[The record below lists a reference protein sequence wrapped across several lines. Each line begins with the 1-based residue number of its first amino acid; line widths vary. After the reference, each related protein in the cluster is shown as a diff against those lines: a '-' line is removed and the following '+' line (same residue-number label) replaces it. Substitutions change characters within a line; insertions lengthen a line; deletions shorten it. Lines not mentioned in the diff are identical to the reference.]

1 MADFTPVA
9 LGIKPPQGISLGD
22 MLGIARN
29 AQAYRQAEQ
38 VNPLALE
45 QAQETT
51 KQTKLKTEAD
61 TMGLQQKRYKHIAD
75 SQISMINN
83 PLVIAAEQNP
93 NAVDPAKLA
102 ELVKRNGMTTA
113 KALGIDPEQ
122 ANQLLAPYVELATT
136 NPSALRQY
144 YKERH
149 IQGLD
154 EGARTS
160 ALGASGVGVNTGAGG
175 YTVQTGEFGP
185 QPAGAVV
192 PGTAYT
198 TQLPPTQQ
206 LVSQAGDGTGLPPG
220 TPYVKG
226 PAGAQATGAPK
237 LATGMSPSAAAAT
250 GVTSEDWKATSEAA
264 NKAQQRIGIYQN
276 IKKFA
281 PDAFTGVGG
290 QRKELAA
297 GILNAAGISAYEA
310 EKVSTEE
317 LAKNSALLAMAGGNT
332 DAARALAEIATPNK
346 KLNEKAI
353 KGIADQLIGVE
364 KMNQSKAQFLAPV
377 AQDSAQ
383 YQERLNVFNQVA
395 DPRLFQEATA
405 EDVAKMKARMSKAE
419 QADFGRRVQ
428 LLKQMGLTQ

>member
-9 LGIKPPQGISLGD
+9 LGVKPPEGMSLGD
-22 MLGIARN
+22 MVNIARG
-29 AQAYRQAEQ
+29 AQAFRQAEQ

-51 KQTKLKTEAD
+51 KQQKLKTETD
-61 TMGLQQKRYKHIAD
+61 TMGLQQKRFKNIAD
-75 SQISMINN
+75 SQIAMINN

-93 NAVDPAKLA
+93 SAVDPAKLA

-113 KALGIDPEQ
+113 RALGIAPEQ
-122 ANQLLAPYVELATT
+122 ADQLLAPYVELATT
-136 NPSALRQY
+136 NPAALRQY

-160 ALGASGVGVNTGAGG
+160 ALGASGVGVNTGASG

-237 LATGMSPSAAAAT
+237 MATGISPAGAAAT
-250 GVTSEDWKATSEAA
+250 NVTNEDWAKTQKAATEA
-264 NKAQQRIGIYQN
+264 QPRIAIFQN

-281 PDAFTGVGG
+281 PDAFTGTGG
-290 QRKELAA
+290 SRKELAA
-297 GILNAAGISAYEA
+297 GILNAVGISAYEA

-317 LAKNSALLAMAGGNT
+317 LSKNSALLALAGGNT
-332 DAARALAEIATPNK
+332 DAARSLAEIANPNK
-346 KLNEKAI
+346 KLNERAI
-353 KGIADQLIGVE
+353 KEISNQMIGIE
-364 KMNQSKAQFLAPV
+364 KMNQAKAAFLSPV
-377 AQDSAQ
+377 AQDSAA
-383 YQERLNVFNQVA
+383 YQQKLNVFNQVA
-395 DPRLFQEATA
+395 DPRLFQEATP
-405 EDVAKMKARMSKAE
+405 EDVARMKARMSKAE
-419 QADFGRRVQ
+419 IADFGNRVK

>member
-9 LGIKPPQGISLGD
+9 LGVKPPEGMSLGD
-22 MLGIARN
+22 MVNIARG
-29 AQAYRQAEQ
+29 AQAFRQAEQ
-38 VNPLALE
+38 VNPLAVE
-45 QAQETT
+45 QAQEAT
-51 KQTKLKTEAD
+51 KQTKLKTETD
-61 TMGLQQKRYKHIAD
+61 TMGLQQKRFKNIAD

-83 PLVIAAEQNP
+83 PLVIAAERNP

-113 KALGIDPEQ
+113 KALGIAPEQ
-122 ANQLLAPYVELATT
+122 ANELLAPYVELATT
-136 NPSALRQY
+136 NPAALRQY

-226 PAGAQATGAPK
+226 PAGAEATGAPK
-237 LATGMSPSAAAAT
+237 MATGISSAGAAAAN
-250 GVTSEDWKATSEAA
+250 VTNEDWAKTQKAATEA
-264 NKAQQRIGIYQN
+264 QPRIAIFQN

-281 PDAFTGVGG
+281 PDAFTGTGG
-290 QRKELAA
+290 ARKELAA
-297 GILNAAGISAYEA
+297 GILNAVGISAYEA

-332 DAARALAEIATPNK
+332 DAARALAEIANPSK
-346 KLNEKAI
+346 KLNERAI
-353 KGIADQLIGVE
+353 KEISNQMIGIE
-364 KMNQSKAQFLAPV
+364 KMNQAKAAFLSPV
-377 AQDSAQ
+377 AQDSAA
-383 YQERLNVFNQVA
+383 YQQKLNVFNQVA
-395 DPRLFQEATA
+395 DPRLFQEATP
-405 EDVAKMKARMSKAE
+405 EDVARMKARMSKAE
-419 QADFGRRVQ
+419 IADFGNRVK

>member
-9 LGIKPPQGISLGD
+9 LGVKPPEGMSLGD
-22 MLGIARN
+22 MVNIARG
-29 AQAYRQAEQ
+29 AQAFRQAEQ

-51 KQTKLKTEAD
+51 KQQKLKTETD
-61 TMGLQQKRYKHIAD
+61 TMSLQQKRFKNIAD
-75 SQISMINN
+75 SQIAMINN

-93 NAVDPAKLA
+93 SAVDPAKLA
-102 ELVKRNGMTTA
+102 ETVKRNGMTTA
-113 KALGIDPEQ
+113 RALGIAPDQ
-122 ANQLLAPYVELATT
+122 AEQLLAPYVELAAT
-136 NPSALRQY
+136 NPAALRQY

-160 ALGASGVGVNTGAGG
+160 ALGSSGVGVNTGAGG

-237 LATGMSPSAAAAT
+237 MATGISPAGAAAT
-250 GVTSEDWKATSEAA
+250 NVTNEDWAKTQKAATEA
-264 NKAQQRIGIYQN
+264 QPRIAIFQN

-281 PDAFTGVGG
+281 PDAFTGTGG
-290 QRKELAA
+290 SRKELAA
-297 GILNAAGISAYEA
+297 GILNAVGISAYEA

-317 LAKNSALLAMAGGNT
+317 LSKNSALLALAGGNT
-332 DAARALAEIATPNK
+332 DAARSLAEIANPNK
-346 KLNEKAI
+346 KLNERAI
-353 KGIADQLIGVE
+353 KEISNQMIGIE
-364 KMNQSKAQFLAPV
+364 KMNQAKAAFLSPV
-377 AQDSAQ
+377 AQDSAA
-383 YQERLNVFNQVA
+383 YQQKLNVFNQVA
-395 DPRLFQEATA
+395 DPRLFQEATP
-405 EDVAKMKARMSKAE
+405 EDVARMKARMSEAE
-419 QADFGRRVQ
+419 KADFGRRVK